1 MGTLKIQVKQVK
13 IQGSTEIKWNSGLRW
28 INQELL
34 LMILNVIFPTA
45 QEEKICYVMPRRY

>member
-34 LMILNVIFPTA
+34 LMILNVIFPA
-45 QEEKICYVMPRRY
+45 GQEEKICYVMSRRY